1 MIYKVIAGDDIVVEV
16 TVVDEVGNP
25 IVISSLKDLKII
37 ICAGECSGGY
47 AEEWLLSA
55 AEITVVDDANGIVSF
70 IISKEFTEENEGFEF
85 IVKVSVIIANPA
97 FTNGEEIS
105 SAYVSGKIKIVEKC

>member
-25 IVISSLKDLKII
+25 IVISTLKDLAIT
-37 ICAGECSGGY
+37 ICSGECSGDYKKTYQLTAGD
-47 AEEWLLSA
+47 
-55 AEITVVDDANGIVSF
+55 ITIEDDANGIVSF
-70 IISKEFTEENEGFEF
+70 IISKEFTEENEGLEF